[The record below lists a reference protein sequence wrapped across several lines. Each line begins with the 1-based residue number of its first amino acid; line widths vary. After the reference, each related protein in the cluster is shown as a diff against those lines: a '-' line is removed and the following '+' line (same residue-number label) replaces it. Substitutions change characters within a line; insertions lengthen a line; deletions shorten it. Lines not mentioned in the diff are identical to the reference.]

1 MKRTSMTV
9 MALCAM
15 LWCSGGA
22 AWAAPNAT
30 LTCESSKLIAQGN
43 LKLCLQVNSANML
56 FGVPDGSANC
66 WATFNAALA
75 KADTTAAKFGTAC
88 RYVENGA
95 DPVTG
100 DDTVSDL
107 NTGLMWEQTTGKV
120 GGANTGKVNDVNNT
134 YTWCALNSTDCDS
147 APLELPDGTAFTVFL
162 AMLNNGASSDS
173 TTITGCFANH
183 CDWRLPSIVELFGI
197 VDPSG
202 PGCFSSGPGPCIDPI
217 FGPTQSNFYWTA
229 TTYIGLPGTAWDVD
243 FGTGFGAL
251 IDFNKLFTYY
261 VRAVRSDL

>member
-1 MKRTSMTV
+1 MTV

-15 LWCSGGA
+15 LWCAGGA
-22 AWAAPNAT
+22 AWAATKAT

-56 FGVPDGSANC
+56 FGVPDGSATC

-75 KADTTAAKFGTAC
+75 KADATAAKSGTAC
-88 RYVENGA
+88 RYVDNG
-95 DPVTG
+95 DG
-100 DDTVSDL
+100 TVSDL
-107 NTGLMWEQTTGKV
+107 NTGLMWEQTTGTV
-120 GGANTGKVNDVNNT
+120 FGTNTNKINDVNNT
-134 YTWCALNSTDCDS
+134 YTWCVNNGSGHCDTAS
-147 APLELPDGTAFTVFL
+147 DLPDGTAFTVFL
-162 AMLNNGASSDS
+162 ATLNNGASSDG

-197 VDPSG
+197 VDLSA
-202 PGCFSSGPGPCIDPI
+202 PGCSAYTSPCIDPI

-229 TTYIGLPGTAWDVD
+229 TTYAGRPSTAWDVD
-243 FGTGFGAL
+243 FRTGGGLL

-261 VRAVRSDL
+261 VRAVRSGL